1 MGKRYGLK
9 PLKNFNIIV
18 MRVILG
24 VFFAVMLTRFFYGR
38 VEPVWVAG
46 LAIFLVGMSYV
57 TEYFRN
63 RKRNK

>member
-1 MGKRYGLK
+1 M
-9 PLKNFNIIV
+9 KNLSIMV
-18 MRVILG
+18 MRVLLG

-57 TEYFRN
+57 TEFFRN
-63 RKRNK
+63 RKRDK